1 MFSLFC
7 NKLLAV
13 QQLTSRNFA
22 FSLLSFFSPVSSLSR
37 VSSFFHAPFFSRI
50 FSCILISCFL
60 LISSCKK
67 TSTAVNPPPV
77 AKSNLPILV
86 TEYIPHSQRILTGLT
101 YGSGGW
107 PATISIHTYDTTGG
121 IGYRDTA
128 LIRFQLTDSLTPPGS
143 YDISW
148 VIGTAPP
155 DFGAIEHHLLYYD
168 NNHRIVK
175 DSTASTTGLDL
186 ASSKFIYNGSQIIV
200 QKFDVSP
207 QFPEF
212 YSPYEQDTLG
222 VVAGNIFRFIGYYL
236 GGSSPAFT
244 ERDVYTAS
252 TYPNPLYQTR
262 VSNSL
267 GAMLRLTSFGYGY
280 IGDFLSANLM
290 SQWGYTPVENQAFT
304 TLNYSWSTDAKGRVP
319 MGSGTD
325 IGGGGPG
332 DIFTYQYP

>member
-1 MFSLFC
+1 VQ
-7 NKLLAV
+7 KLTFRKTV
-13 QQLTSRNFA
+13 
-22 FSLLSFFSPVSSLSR
+22 LL
-37 VSSFFHAPFFSRI
+37 
-50 FSCILISCFL
+50 LISLCIL

-67 TSTAVNPPPV
+67 STTPTNPPPM
-77 AKSNLPILV
+77 KSNLPLTV
-86 TEYIPHSQRILTGLT
+86 TEYKPGSQRIQTGLT

-107 PATISIHTYDTTGG
+107 PATISIHSFDTTGG
-121 IGYRDTA
+121 IAYRDTA

-186 ASSKFIYNGSQIIV
+186 ASSKYIYDGSKIIV
-200 QKFDVSP
+200 QKFDFSP
-207 QFPEF
+207 QFPGT
-212 YSPYEQDTLG
+212 YSPYEQDTLEL
-222 VVAGNIFRFIGYYL
+222 VAGSISRYTAYYL
-236 GGSSPAFT
+236 GGGSPAFT
-244 ERDVYTAS
+244 ERDIYTAS

-267 GAMLRLTSFGYGY
+267 GAMLRLDNLGYGF
-280 IGDFLSANLM
+280 IGDFLSVNLM

-304 TLNYSWSTDAKGRVP
+304 TLKYDLSTDASGRVLT
-319 MGSGTD
+319 GSGTD
-325 IGGGGPG
+325 LTGGGPA
-332 DIFTYQYP
+332 DVFTYQYP